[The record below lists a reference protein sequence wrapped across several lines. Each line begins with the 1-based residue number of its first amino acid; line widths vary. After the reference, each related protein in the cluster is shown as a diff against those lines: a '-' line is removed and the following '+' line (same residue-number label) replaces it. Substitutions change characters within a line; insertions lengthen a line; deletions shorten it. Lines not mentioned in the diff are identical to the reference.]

1 MVILLLLS
9 LGFSAMTT
17 GRDFYSLAV
26 TAFQQGRF
34 DEVIGLLAHLPA
46 NESEQPASLNLKAL
60 ALSGLRRYDEALT
73 ASRRA
78 CDAEPNN
85 ANYLYNAG
93 LIYIAKKDFSAAERL
108 FRGALERSPNASKLY
123 EGLGESQFVLYELRA
138 AEKSL
143 RRAAELEP
151 ASGSAQVA
159 LAKLFYA
166 VGNKEQLA
174 LAASKALHLAPENYL
189 ACYYYGLWLAEYQN
203 DASAAA
209 QYFEKSIRLYPG
221 FSSSLISLGKL
232 EAKNKHWVRAVEL
245 YERALAVDSQHRQL
259 YFLAA
264 TAYRK
269 LGNKDKA
276 EWAMKQFQALPD
288 DSRFRTDDRKRP

>member
-1 MVILLLLS
+1 MVIVFLWLALS
-9 LGFSAMTT
+9 ARATEQ
-17 GRDFYSLAV
+17 DFYGEAV

-34 DEVIGLLAHLPA
+34 TDAIELLALLPA
-46 NESEQPASLNLKAL
+46 PARERPASLNLKAL

-73 ASRRA
+73 VSRQA
-78 CDAEPNN
+78 CDAEPTN

-93 LIYIAKKDFSAAERL
+93 LILIAKKDFNAAERL
-108 FRGALERSPNASKLY
+108 FRSALERFPNTSKLY
-123 EGLGESQFVLYELRA
+123 EGLGESQFVLYELTE
-138 AEKSL
+138 AERSF
-143 RRAAELEP
+143 RRAAELDP
-151 ASGSAQVA
+151 SSGSAQVA

-166 VGNKEQLA
+166 VGNKDQLA
-174 LAASKALHLAPENYL
+174 LAASRAVQLAPENYL
-189 ACYYYGLWLAEYQN
+189 ACYYYGLWQAEYQN

-209 QYFEKSIRLYPG
+209 HYFEKSIHLYPG
-221 FSSSLISLGKL
+221 FSSSLLSLGKL
-232 EAKNKHWVRAVEL
+232 EAKKEHWLRAVEL
-245 YERALAVDSQHRQL
+245 YERALAVDSQNRQL

-288 DSRFRTDDRKRP
+288 DSRFLIEPTKRP

>member
-1 MVILLLLS
+1 MVILFLLS
-9 LGFSAMTT
+9 WGFSAVTT

-26 TAFQQGRF
+26 TAFQRGRF
-34 DEVIGLLAHLPA
+34 DEVIGLLAQLPA
-46 NESEQPASLNLKAL
+46 DESERPASLNLKAL

-73 ASRRA
+73 VIRRA

-108 FRGALERSPNASKLY
+108 FRAALERFPNASKLY
-123 EGLGESQFVLYELRA
+123 EGLGESQFVQYELRG

-174 LAASKALHLAPENYL
+174 LAASKALNLTPDNYL

-221 FSSSLISLGKL
+221 FSSSLLSLGKL

-245 YERALAVDSQHRQL
+245 YERALAVDSQDRQL

-288 DSRFRTDDRKRP
+288 DSRFRTEDRKRP

>member
-1 MVILLLLS
+1 MAILFLLS
-9 LGFSAMTT
+9 LGLSAITT
-17 GRDFYSLAV
+17 GQDFYSLAV

-34 DEVIGLLAHLPA
+34 NDVIGLLAQLPA
-46 NESEQPASLNLKAL
+46 EESERPASLNLKAL

-73 ASRRA
+73 VSRKA

-85 ANYLYNAG
+85 TNYLYNAG
-93 LIYIAKKDFSAAERL
+93 LIYIAKKDFGAAERL
-108 FRGALERSPNASKLY
+108 FRGALERFPNASKLY
-123 EGLGESQFVLYELRA
+123 EGLGESQFVLYELTG

-151 ASGSAQVA
+151 SSGSAQVA

-166 VGNKEQLA
+166 VGNKEQLG
-174 LAASKALHLAPENYL
+174 LAASKAIQIAPENYQ

-203 DASAAA
+203 NAATAA

-221 FSSSLISLGKL
+221 FSSSLLSLGKI
-232 EAKNKHWVRAVEL
+232 EAKRENWTRAVEL
-245 YERALAVDSQHRQL
+245 YEQALAVDSQTRQL

-276 EWAMKQFQALPD
+276 EWAMKQFQALPA
-288 DSRFRTDDRKRP
+288 DSGFLTNAKKRP